1 MYFNKIHCLYN
12 EYLKKYVIHAR
23 KMSFRAD
30 GIFFV
35 FFYCIIMPIYEAFV
49 IFLKTAYVFYCRE
62 STIRERRVYEIF
74 EKNYSS
80 GISCRYDYLQ
90 CTCGRCSCKSE

>member
-35 FFYCIIMPIYEAFV
+35 FFDCIIMPIYEAFV
-49 IFLKTAYVFYCRE
+49 IFFKDCIRFLLQGKYDKRKE
-62 STIRERRVYEIF
+62 S
-74 EKNYSS
+74 
-80 GISCRYDYLQ
+80 L
-90 CTCGRCSCKSE
+90 

>member
-35 FFYCIIMPIYEAFV
+35 FFYCIIMPTYKAFV
-49 IFLKTAYVFYCRE
+49 IFLKTAYVFIAGKVR
-62 STIRERRVYEIF
+62 
-74 EKNYSS
+74 
-80 GISCRYDYLQ
+80 
-90 CTCGRCSCKSE
+90 